1 MLLVEQVVTPGPRW
15 DKHGREGAGRGAD
28 PQLPNKEEVTGFW
41 DNLPG
46 FNYNR
51 HGNMETQDIVICAS
65 TDKEEVGSCQ
75 YRSLSPSFG
84 YK

>member
-41 DNLPG
+41 DNLLG

-51 HGNMETQDIVICAS
+51 ANFKYDQVRADVVQSHFQM
-65 TDKEEVGSCQ
+65 
-75 YRSLSPSFG
+75 
-84 YK
+84 